1 MSIQQNFQKTVL
13 ASKVSSSLAQNIAF
27 LSEDTKFWNDL
38 LTNED
43 KEINFY
49 ILFSKSFKSKSIE
62 VEQDQDFFKIYIYLN
77 TADFFNFINESKN
90 YLFKLRYEHYQNIYF
105 SFLRCASNCST
116 VHLTLITLQHIT
128 RTWW

>member
-105 SFLRCASNCST
+105 SFL
-116 VHLTLITLQHIT
+116 
-128 RTWW
+128 

>member
-38 LTNED
+38 LTNEE

-49 ILFSKSFKSKSIE
+49 ISFSKSFKSKSIKA
-62 VEQDQDFFKIYIYLN
+62 EQDQDFFKIYIYLN
-77 TADFFNFINESKN
+77 TADFFNFINEGKI
-90 YLFKLRYEHYQNIYF
+90 YLFKLLYEHYQNIYF

-116 VHLTLITLQHIT
+116 VHLTLTTLQHIT
-128 RTWW
+128 GTW